1 MMNLFG
7 HFSFRTGYFGT
18 RRRDFAYRHGTSS
31 SFLLAERVAY
41 RSFCIKSV
49 VSARVVTYCP
59 CRFQIFHAVLKLK
72 GISPIRKRIFEGTIS
87 QFSEL

>member
-49 VSARVVTYCP
+49 VPALVAAYCP
-59 CRFQIFHAVLKLK
+59 RRFRYVIVRSWKTAMVIADAIPNL
-72 GISPIRKRIFEGTIS
+72 
-87 QFSEL
+87 